1 MFWGIRSRPIRT
13 TLRWQLIVS
22 AALAAVGG
30 LIWGLHGAASAAVGG
45 LVNVVAGW
53 AYGWLVTRQARQ
65 SAGQALVTM
74 FRAEGLKILLIVL
87 QLWVLLVN
95 YREMVVASFLV
106 AFVATVLV
114 SATAIVVKD
123 A

>member
-1 MFWGIRSRPIRT
+1 M
-13 TLRWQLIVS
+13 S
-22 AALAAVGG
+22 AAL
-30 LIWGLHGAASAAVGG
+30 GG

-53 AYGWLVTRQARQ
+53 AYGWLVTRRERQ
-65 SAGQALVTM
+65 SAGQALVAM
-74 FRAEGLKILLIVL
+74 FRAEGVKILLIVV